1 MIGLTR
7 LRPTW
12 ARPRKDMM
20 IKVSISAAVIL
31 GTLLCGCALER
42 KHIPGAN
49 PDLPFS
55 CAVLISNTLFVSGH
69 LGLDPDTGA
78 PPEDPA
84 EEARLVLDRFEESL
98 EAGGMTM
105 DDLVQVAVFCS
116 DVALYDVFNAEYR
129 TRFEGPFPAR
139 AFIGSG
145 ELLFGARY
153 EIMGIAARR

>member
-1 MIGLTR
+1 
-7 LRPTW
+7 
-12 ARPRKDMM
+12 M
-20 IKVSISAAVIL
+20 IKFSHLAALML
-31 GTLLCGCALER
+31 GSLLIGCASER
-42 KHIPGAN
+42 QHFPGAN

-55 CAVLISNTLFVSGH
+55 SAVLISNALFVSGH

-105 DDLVQVAVFCS
+105 DHLVQVTVYCS
-116 DVALYDVFNAEYR
+116 DVSLYDVFNAEYR

-153 EIMGIAARR
+153 EIMGTAVR